1 MKYTCK
7 LSLIL
12 LLLFTILVSAG
23 CSETSNEIQSSGAS
37 QSATLAPTPT
47 TIPTPTT
54 TPNKDIYANAFQNY
68 TSSAKIAAVYNTEN
82 KVFYYE
88 NQDVET
94 RIYPASTTK
103 LFTAYVALQIFSP
116 DEIVI
121 VGDELNFV
129 AEDASVASLQEG
141 NTLTVQKL
149 IEGMM
154 LPSGNDAAYT
164 IACNAGRRIAKNKN
178 LSSEIALEF
187 FMQEMNQQALRL
199 GLNGSHFTC
208 PDGYHN
214 EAHYTTIKDL
224 MEIATLAL
232 SNETI
237 AHSVRIA
244 EETVSLA
251 PGVQVTWKNTNWLVR
266 PDSPYYTPDAIG
278 LKTGHTDAAGYVL
291 LSAFPGRSSSS
302 YIIILVAQ
310 CDNLESRFQYTK
322 ELYQVLK
329 DISEA

>member
-1 MKYTCK
+1 MKSPYK

-12 LLLFTILVSAG
+12 VLLFTILVSVG
-23 CSETSNEIQSSGAS
+23 CSERSAAIQPSAAS
-37 QSATLAPTPT
+37 QSVTSVPTPT
-47 TIPTPTT
+47 PTS
-54 TPNKDIYANAFQNY
+54 TPNTDIYANAFQNY

-82 KVFYYE
+82 KVFYYA

-116 DEIVI
+116 DEILI

-129 AEDASVASLQEG
+129 AEDASVASLQKG
-141 NTLTVQKL
+141 NALSVRKL

-178 LSSEIALEF
+178 LSSDISLAF
-187 FMQEMNQQALRL
+187 FMQEMNRQALYL

-302 YIIILVAQ
+302 YIIMLVAQ

-329 DISEA
+329 EISEA